1 LKKPICGVDLVASL
15 CATSES
21 SQCNTPICVPFAKH
35 HDKHVCSQFGGIAF
49 KLDQVNQGSQHG
61 NMSKQRKSAFEEYNG
76 TGHHLEGSRV
86 YQKTAGNVVV

>member
-1 LKKPICGVDLVASL
+1 MTNMYAANLGD
-15 CATSES
+15 
-21 SQCNTPICVPFAKH
+21 
-35 HDKHVCSQFGGIAF
+35 IAF

-61 NMSKQRKSAFEEYNG
+61 NMSKQRKSAFEESNG